1 MVPSPSSN
9 LVMAVSATERRFYV
23 DLGQRIAALRKAQ
36 GLTQVQLA
44 EHLGVAQQ
52 TLAHYEA
59 GRLRL
64 LVGALPTLAEHL
76 GVSVEE
82 LVGAPASA
90 KRSAGKRGPA
100 PKLQQQ
106 LERISQLPK
115 ARQRVVSEVLDL
127 LIGQAGR

>member
-1 MVPSPSSN
+1 MTASHTCRAD
-9 LVMAVSATERRFYV
+9 MAVSDDERRFYI
-23 DLGQRIAALRKAQ
+23 DLGQRIAALRRER

-64 LVGALPTLAEHL
+64 LAGALPTLAEHL
-76 GVSVEE
+76 SVSVEE
-82 LVGAPASA
+82 LIGSPTTA
-90 KRSAGKRGPA
+90 KRGAGKRGPA

-106 LERISQLPK
+106 LERVTALPK
-115 ARQRVVSEVLDL
+115 TQQRFVMQMLDTVLQQH
-127 LIGQAGR
+127 GA

>member
-1 MVPSPSSN
+1 M
-9 LVMAVSATERRFYV
+9 
-23 DLGQRIAALRKAQ
+23 
-36 GLTQVQLA
+36 QLA

-64 LVGALPTLAEHL
+64 LAGALPKLAEHL
-76 GVSVEE
+76 GVTVEE
-82 LVGAPASA
+82 LVGHRP

-106 LERISQLPK
+106 LEQLGRLPK
-115 ARQRVVSEVLDL
+115 AKQRFVSEMIDSV
-127 LIGQAGR
+127 IAQASR